1 MLDRSLL
8 RIQDL
13 RDHRAI
19 FISDIH
25 GEKDLLE
32 VLLEKVHY
40 IPGQDTLFLL
50 GDLIEKGSASLETL
64 RWVMTLARNER
75 VIVLK
80 GNNDEAEQL
89 LEDKIPLPMKLG
101 YLRTRRSLISEM
113 AFDRGVCRGI
123 CIPAGSAADRCRSGL
138 CRSAFQSSGR
148 SGFNK

>member
-113 AFDRGVCRGI
+113 ACEQGMTIDEKTTI
-123 CIPAGSAADRCRSGL
+123 
-138 CRSAFQSSGR
+138 
-148 SGFNK
+148 

>member
-1 MLDRSLL
+1 MLDRSLF

-13 RDHRAI
+13 SDHRAI

-32 VLLEKVHY
+32 ALLEKVHY

-50 GDLIEKGSASLETL
+50 GDLIEKGRASLETL

-80 GNNDEAEQL
+80 GNKCE
-89 LEDKIPLPMKLG
+89 
-101 YLRTRRSLISEM
+101 R
-113 AFDRGVCRGI
+113 
-123 CIPAGSAADRCRSGL
+123 
-138 CRSAFQSSGR
+138 
-148 SGFNK
+148 